1 MLEKDATLID
11 VAFAVCTVLD
21 AAGKCAVLTGGSAA
35 TYYAPA
41 AYQSLDADFILQFGV
56 TRKVV
61 DPALA
66 AIGYHRTPYGMYA
79 HEAIPFTVEFPAGP
93 LRIGRDVVTEWRTD
107 HRNDQLLHVL
117 TPTDSARDRFI
128 AYYAWSDYSALLAAV
143 AVART
148 QAKDF
153 DRKRFE
159 HWARAE
165 ARADSA
171 YDPARLDT
179 FFALLAHR
187 D

>member
-1 MLEKDATLID
+1 MLKNDATLID
-11 VAFAVCTVLD
+11 VAFAVCTALD
-21 AAGKCAVLTGGSAA
+21 AVGQCAVLTGGSAA

-41 AYQSLDADFILQFGV
+41 AYQSLDADFILQFGA
-56 TRKVV
+56 TRNIV

-66 AIGYHRTPYGMYA
+66 TLGYHRTPYAMYA
-79 HEAIPFTVEFPAGP
+79 HAAIPFTVEFPAGP
-93 LRIGRDVVTEWRTD
+93 LQIGREVVTEWRTD
-107 HRNDQLLHVL
+107 HRDDQLLHVL

-148 QAKDF
+148 QANIF

-159 HWARAE
+159 DWARAE

-171 YDPARLDT
+171 YDLARLDT
-179 FFALLAHR
+179 FFTLLANR